1 MLLNDGIAA
10 FTGFN
15 PDMVTA
21 LPTDAYGSTYIP
33 EVRESLGMFLL
44 CHGLQGFSVIQA
56 GGLDKVDDSH
66 RDVGSF
72 FRAYFLFL
80 AFILH
85 KVM

>member
-44 CHGLQGFSVIQA
+44 CHGLQGFSVYQA
-56 GGLDKVDDSH
+56 GGIRWMVHTGMWEVFS
-66 RDVGSF
+66 GPISSF
-72 FRAYFLFL
+72 
-80 AFILH
+80 
-85 KVM
+85 

>member
-33 EVRESLGMFLL
+33 EVRESLGRFLL
-44 CHGLQGFSVIQA
+44 CYGLQGFSVML
-56 GGLDKVDDSH
+56 GRRHKVDD
-66 RDVGSF
+66 
-72 FRAYFLFL
+72 
-80 AFILH
+80 
-85 KVM
+85 